1 MAQPQPYST
10 TSPPRRHSLRGLA
23 TTLTI
28 IFVTFI
34 ALDVL
39 ATATYIWRGAL
50 FDRLADGDLVSETE
64 ANVADAVAI
73 GYGIVWTL
81 LFLATAVVFIVW
93 QFRHAVNARTL
104 GVHSGLGRPGWAIGG
119 WFIPIANLILP
130 ARQIYRSSRALGK
143 AATSGMTAIIVW
155 WAIALW
161 LSQGLD
167 RAALRI
173 WNDADGFTSEGLRQS
188 ATSDYL
194 SAAAAVLDL
203 AAAVLALLIVRLLTQ
218 RQNAA
223 FDAWVTKE
231 APQPHGVSA

>member
-39 ATATYIWRGAL
+39 ATATYIWRGAI

-64 ANVADAVAI
+64 AKVADAVAI

-81 LFLATAVVFIVW
+81 LFLATAVVLIVW

-104 GVHSGLGRPGWAIGG
+104 GVHGGLGHPGWAIGG

-130 ARQIYRSSRALGK
+130 ARQIYRSSRPPGAAPPSGTALLVGWPV
-143 AATSGMTAIIVW
+143 AM
-155 WAIALW
+155 W

-173 WNDADGFTSEGLRQS
+173 WNDADGFTSDGLRQS

-231 APQPHGVSA
+231 APEAHGVSA